1 MGLKESRTCKK
12 NAIYKLPEIEQSG
25 KKKKRIIKLEISN
38 WKQKLEIKN
47 WTSRTGNQK
56 LEIKI

>member
-1 MGLKESRTCKK
+1 MGLKESRKCNLQVTGDRTKW
-12 NAIYKLPEIEQSG
+12 Q
-25 KKKKRIIKLEISN
+25 KKRIIKLEISN

-47 WTSRTGNQK
+47 WTSRTGNQE